1 MCEHLPVCGVFRVSV
16 AAAETDSTASIGNER
31 PSAGTLEHE
40 RLSIAE
46 LRPRVRSAEGRSHNF
61 MKLVTLLVMG
71 ALTSAAV
78 ARAQSAESDTTSYAW
93 LVKAA
98 NDAVDK
104 GEFNPSDEQRA
115 ALYKSAEE
123 YARRAIAAN
132 PNDAEGHF
140 QLARAIG
147 RKALTMGAR
156 DRVKYAGVVHDEA
169 MTALKLDPR
178 HAGALH
184 VMGVWNAEVMRLN
197 GFTRMIAKNLLGGRV
212 FGEAS
217 WDNAQKYLEEA
228 VAIEPNRITHHL
240 DLGMVYA
247 DRDMKDKAREQFE
260 WIANAPVVDYND
272 RNYKEEAAR
281 KLKDLR

>member
-1 MCEHLPVCGVFRVSV
+1 MFLV
-16 AAAETDSTASIGNER
+16 N
-31 PSAGTLEHE
+31 AGKVLTTL
-40 RLSIAE
+40 
-46 LRPRVRSAEGRSHNF
+46 V
-61 MKLVTLLVMG
+61 
-71 ALTSAAV
+71 LTMSAV
-78 ARAQSAESDTTSYAW
+78 AHGQVSATPADTTSYAW
-93 LVKAA
+93 LITAA

-104 GEFNPSDEQRA
+104 GEFNPSDEQRK
-115 ALYKSAEE
+115 ALYQRAEE
-123 YARRAIAAN
+123 YARRAVAAN

-147 RKALTMGAR
+147 RNAQTMGSR
-156 DRVKYAGVVHDEA
+156 DRVKYAAVVRDEA
-169 MTALKLDPR
+169 MAALKLNPK

-197 GFTRMIAKNLLGGRV
+197 SFTRMIAKNLLGGKV
-212 FGEAS
+212 FNEAS
-217 WDNAQKYLEEA
+217 WDNAQKYLEDA
-228 VAIEPNRITHHL
+228 VALEPTRITHRL

-272 RNYKEEAAR
+272 HNYKDEAAR